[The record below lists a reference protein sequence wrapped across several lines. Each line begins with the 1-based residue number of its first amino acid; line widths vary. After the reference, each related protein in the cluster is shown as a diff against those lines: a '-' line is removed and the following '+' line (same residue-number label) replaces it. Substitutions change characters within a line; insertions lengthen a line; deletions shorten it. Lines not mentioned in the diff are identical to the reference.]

1 MDQLLKVKT
10 KETGATLLDV
20 KFDNAPGQ
28 TLNFE
33 VIVRMDGGNL
43 RGEIAEE
50 QYVMLGVLH
59 QHLGYVLE
67 IHSRKQ
73 SNHCD

>member
-1 MDQLLKVKT
+1 MDQLLKVKA
-10 KETGATLLDV
+10 KETGVTLLDV

-33 VIVRMDGGNL
+33 VVVRMDGNNL

-50 QYVMLGVLH
+50 QYVMLAVLYER
-59 QHLGYVLE
+59 LGYVLE
-67 IHSRKQ
+67 NHSRKQ
-73 SNHCD
+73 SND